1 MPIWAEPVAGIGAPA
16 ARKRLGDDWPFD
28 IIQWVGCPNGGIFK
42 TILSAKANLYIMNA
56 GEKGRHILQYVLVGH
71 SVIGV
76 GALQRRHRFINN
88 RVVQE

>member
-1 MPIWAEPVAGIGAPA
+1 
-16 ARKRLGDDWPFD
+16 
-28 IIQWVGCPNGGIFK
+28 
-42 TILSAKANLYIMNA
+42 MNA